1 MPILTPSFTHV
12 HHGDFPFV
20 AGAGTLPI
28 DHTLLIVHIVS
39 NDYTSYSFIQNKI
52 NGIPFTIDS
61 NSNSFNGVNN
71 PSMRLY
77 VQSYINDTGSAID
90 LTDAITIE
98 YTATNGP
105 MAVVLR
111 AFTVDAVM
119 VHAGSQTWSSGTSG
133 SPDITGHSSTID
145 RIDLAAVG
153 AYEEPASWSWVNG
166 TSNYQNTHAVIGDG
180 VATGST
186 AEVALG
192 VFDYVGVPD
201 EGGGITT
208 LSLTG
213 SVADARVVSALVS
226 YKELI
231 IKYGTIGTMPMFIQL
246 TARPSLLPPPALI
259 IDQQFTQPYYL
270 SLLEAEFTQP
280 YSQTIERFWAQTY
293 GSLLPVENEVLDA
306 QYKLGFDDV
315 AAQLNQ
321 PYSLQ
326 IEFSLG
332 QPYSSLSFVSQELA
346 TSYKLGFDDVATQV
360 VQPYAGLIESELNQ
374 PYTHLQPVAKELN
387 IPYKLG
393 FDEVSGQLIQ
403 PYTLMVEVEF
413 TQPYVSLITTAAE
426 LTQPYGTSISVAS
439 ELESIY
445 ELVANDF
452 VQASF
457 TSHYTMYSSDN
468 VVVINTSSG
477 LTYKSGYTALPGE

>member
-1 MPILTPSFTHV
+1 MGYLSTLANDVFTAAEPPKAV
-12 HHGDFPFV
+12 PL
-20 AGAGTLPI
+20 AEA
-28 DHTLLIVHIVS
+28 
-39 NDYTSYSFIQNKI
+39 
-52 NGIPFTIDS
+52 
-61 NSNSFNGVNN
+61 
-71 PSMRLY
+71 LY
-77 VQSYINDTGSAID
+77 
-90 LTDAITIE
+90 
-98 YTATNGP
+98 
-105 MAVVLR
+105 
-111 AFTVDAVM
+111 
-119 VHAGSQTWSSGTSG
+119 
-133 SPDITGHSSTID
+133 
-145 RIDLAAVG
+145 
-153 AYEEPASWSWVNG
+153 
-166 TSNYQNTHAVIGDG
+166 
-180 VATGST
+180 
-186 AEVALG
+186 AEV
-192 VFDYVGVPD
+192 Y
-201 EGGGITT
+201 
-208 LSLTG
+208 
-213 SVADARVVSALVS
+213 
-226 YKELI
+226 
-231 IKYGTIGTMPMFIQL
+231 
-246 TARPSLLPPPALI
+246 
-259 IDQQFTQPYYL
+259 QPYYL